1 MLDQLQRSLKNVR
14 GLGFGR
20 RDIWTRARMVFA
32 DVPVDADAVRSWL
45 PPPLRLARP
54 ARATV
59 FIADYPET
67 TFGSV
72 YREAAILLHVRLLG
86 VPMVFCPWM
95 VVDDDRALILGRE
108 LLGYPKKLAAIEL
121 VEAGDRCTGTVTRRG
136 VEVMRIEGVIGAA
149 EPAPPPPGIGR
160 RTVNLR
166 SLMSFLPG
174 HLLVFRP
181 RETVHACHRV
191 DATVSLRS
199 APDDPIGVAAG
210 PASGATI
217 RTCDIGMA
225 RLSMPLRAFP
235 VAPTFALGQLALRV
249 R

>member
-1 MLDQLQRSLKNVR
+1 MLDRLRRSLHNAR
-14 GLGFGR
+14 DLGFGR
-20 RDIWTRARMVFA
+20 RDIWSRARMVFA
-32 DVPVDADAVRSWL
+32 DVPVEAAAVRTWL
-45 PPPLRLARP
+45 PAPLRLASP

-72 YREAAILLHVRLLG
+72 YREAAVLLHVRFLG

-108 LLGYPKKLAAIEL
+108 LLGYPKKLAEIGFAESGGRF
-121 VEAGDRCTGTVTRRG
+121 AGTVTRRG
-136 VEVMRIEGVIGAA
+136 TEVMRIEGAIGAA
-149 EPAPPPPGIGR
+149 DPTPPPGIGR

-181 RETVHACHRV
+181 TETVHDCHRL
-191 DATVSLRS
+191 DARVVLRS
-199 APDDPIGVAAG
+199 APDDPIGI
-210 PASGATI
+210 ASGEATGASI
-217 RTCDIGMA
+217 RTCDIGTSPFA
-225 RLSMPLRAFP
+225 LPLRAFP
-235 VAPTFALGQLALRV
+235 VGPTFALGQIDLRV

>member
-1 MLDQLQRSLKNVR
+1 
-14 GLGFGR
+14 
-20 RDIWTRARMVFA
+20 VFA
-32 DVPVDADAVRSWL
+32 DVPVDADQVRGWL
-45 PPPLRLARP
+45 PAPLRLASP

-72 YREAAILLHVRLLG
+72 YREAAVLLHVRMLG

-108 LLGYPKKLAAIEL
+108 LLGYPKKLAEIRFAEDGGR
-121 VEAGDRCTGTVTRRG
+121 VAGSVTRRG
-136 VEVMRIEGVIGAA
+136 VEVMRIEGAIGLP
-149 EPAPPPPGIGR
+149 EPSPPPGIGR
-160 RTVNLR
+160 RAVNLR

-181 RETVHACHRV
+181 RETIHACHRV
-191 DATVSLRS
+191 DAQVALRS
-199 APDDPIGVAAG
+199 APDDPIGIAAG
-210 PASGATI
+210 PAIAATI
-217 RTCDIGMA
+217 RTCDIGSSPVA
-225 RLSMPLRAFP
+225 LPLRAFP
-235 VAPTFALGQLALRV
+235 VGPTFALAQLPLRV